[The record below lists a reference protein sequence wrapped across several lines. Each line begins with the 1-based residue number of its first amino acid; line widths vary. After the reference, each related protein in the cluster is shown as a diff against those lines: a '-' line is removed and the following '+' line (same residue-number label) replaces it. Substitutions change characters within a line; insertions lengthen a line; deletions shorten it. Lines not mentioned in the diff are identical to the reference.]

1 MITTF
6 SHLNESGSLW
16 EFLSKLLKF
25 GNNDIV
31 GGVPLQGTGIVA
43 TYLTMVI
50 TITSMMKLIKMLNYP
65 VVFVFACLVRVW
77 ISYIWASAILVALEL
92 LLLAMFGFSLSYLH
106 RGLCRALKVKSSPI
120 QEWQRASRTGHWI
133 FK

>member
-6 SHLNESGSLW
+6 SHLNESGILW

-43 TYLTMVI
+43 TYLTMMI
-50 TITSMMKLIKMLNYP
+50 TMTSMIKLVKMLKYP
-65 VVFVFACLVRVW
+65 VV
-77 ISYIWASAILVALEL
+77 
-92 LLLAMFGFSLSYLH
+92 
-106 RGLCRALKVKSSPI
+106 
-120 QEWQRASRTGHWI
+120 
-133 FK
+133 